1 MTILCCV
8 ICRSVKATLGYTQLI
23 KISFKPLTSRSVGV
37 VVSLFGQFLKERL
50 GCFRRLN
57 EGVQTID

>member
-1 MTILCCV
+1 M
-8 ICRSVKATLGYTQLI
+8 KATLGYAQLI